1 MKLID
6 VLPMFRGIGVA
17 QADKQEPLHGLFG
30 PNERGRMITVED
42 ELFLHRH
49 RIGGLIWFLD
59 LDLQNIRATQ
69 VGNRTDIF
77 AWAFHLQLEV
87 SGNRDLE
94 RLDVLIKTLDHQAFA
109 AGLRREGWERLWIA
123 LQRRSCRAV
132 WNLLSL
138 RYLGKSTR
146 RRRRSALRLLCATV
160 AQHRDQ
166 KDDCRL

>member
-1 MKLID
+1 
-6 VLPMFRGIGVA
+6 
-17 QADKQEPLHGLFG
+17 
-30 PNERGRMITVED
+30 
-42 ELFLHRH
+42 
-49 RIGGLIWFLD
+49 
-59 LDLQNIRATQ
+59 
-69 VGNRTDIF
+69 
-77 AWAFHLQLEV
+77 
-87 SGNRDLE
+87 
-94 RLDVLIKTLDHQAFA
+94 VLIKTLDHQAFA